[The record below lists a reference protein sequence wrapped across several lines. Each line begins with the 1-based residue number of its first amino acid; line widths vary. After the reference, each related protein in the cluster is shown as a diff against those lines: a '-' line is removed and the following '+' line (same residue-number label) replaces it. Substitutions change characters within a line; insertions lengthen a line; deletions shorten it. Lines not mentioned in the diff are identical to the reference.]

1 MNVEVQGWT
10 LIGVV
15 IAGGGLAL
23 SVLLRAIGSLGDR
36 IDSHDLRFDSM
47 DRRFDSMDNKFD
59 SKIDALDSKVDGKID
74 ALSNRM
80 DVKFDLM
87 SSRIDALVAEVGHV
101 NVVLGELAGK
111 AHTHDRVA

>member
-59 SKIDALDSKVDGKID
+59 SKIDAL
-74 ALSNRM
+74 SNRM